1 MPQYVIIASHRPD
14 LCPIANATVRA
25 RVLAGMSELGSAR
38 APSSGVAFKVE
49 PLHLDPSHRTIAVVD
64 APNIEAVTKLV
75 AHLGLSQWNEVEIWP
90 ATSTFELF
98 SNLDDVP
105 PLFS

>member
-1 MPQYVIIASHRPD
+1 MSQYVIIASHRPD
-14 LCPIANATVRA
+14 LCPISNATVRA
-25 RVLAGMSELGSAR
+25 RVTAGMSQLKSER
-38 APSSGVAFKVE
+38 APSTGVTFTVD
-49 PLHLDPSHRTIAVVD
+49 PVHLDPSHRTIAFVE

-75 AHLGLSQWNEVEIWP
+75 STIGLSQWNEVEVWP
-90 ATSTFELF
+90 ATPTFELF